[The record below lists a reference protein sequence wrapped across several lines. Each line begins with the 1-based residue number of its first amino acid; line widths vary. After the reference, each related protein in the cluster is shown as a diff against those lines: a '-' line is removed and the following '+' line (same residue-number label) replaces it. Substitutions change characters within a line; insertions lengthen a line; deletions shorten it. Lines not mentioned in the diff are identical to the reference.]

1 MFFLDF
7 CFTCLVLSINSMII
21 LAIATNK
28 TGNSIYNGSTVI
40 NGSKKLTTDAVL
52 TYVSNKS
59 LESNSH
65 FNNKGSPAQFHFGD
79 VAFSA
84 LRAHTRSKPGD
95 YDIQHVQFD
104 QSITNVGQ
112 GWNPRDG
119 YFKYN
124 RMKFKYH

>member
-1 MFFLDF
+1 
-7 CFTCLVLSINSMII
+7 MII

-40 NGSKKLTTDAVL
+40 NGSKKLSTVAVL
-52 TYVSNKS
+52 NNASEKS
-59 LESNSH
+59 LESNLPS
-65 FNNKGSPAQFHFGD
+65 NNKGSPAQFFFEE